1 MKTLNEII
9 ACRHAQKENSN
20 IQVIPLVTVPTPC
33 IQPIKVSGK
42 NKKMYESILLIIK
55 MYRNTRFKA
64 CPSVVSISST
74 GFLTTYINSRNLI
87 NYIREMMRV
96 GILRLY
102 DEDYKFGGTET
113 YSRRYIWFPKNE
125 ELVLQELEKQGVKLM
140 TNEKMVAKSKVVS
153 KINTDLIRWS
163 SSTKILRPEEL
174 SIEEM
179 EVFIREVLRKKYP
192 ELVAH
197 QKLVAKINGYYAERP
212 ERLIAYQPHIEFSQ
226 SQKAVSSIGI
236 RYTCEFCSYPKE
248 PKPYMDV
255 NRKSYLKT
263 HGLDLEYDVSGS
275 VPRVSRLL
283 SFGCW
288 NDRFYDPYK
297 EIWGEYLR
305 ISELKQK
312 PEWNE
317 EQRQICKYGFMDCFF
332 DTTLDS
338 IVNHTFFA
346 LKKNGFGKPFTEDAV
361 KHEYGMYLQ
370 AVESV
375 CGKSIGSEIF
385 FHESNIYIEVL
396 KTILEDGFDCVTCY
410 DCFYASKKGV
420 TQDEF
425 EKYMDNLITKTA
437 LGYVSA
443 LKSTAGR

>member
-1 MKTLNEII
+1 
-9 ACRHAQKENSN
+9 
-20 IQVIPLVTVPTPC
+20 
-33 IQPIKVSGK
+33 
-42 NKKMYESILLIIK
+42 
-55 MYRNTRFKA
+55 
-64 CPSVVSISST
+64 
-74 GFLTTYINSRNLI
+74 
-87 NYIREMMRV
+87 
-96 GILRLY
+96 
-102 DEDYKFGGTET
+102 
-113 YSRRYIWFPKNE
+113 
-125 ELVLQELEKQGVKLM
+125 
-140 TNEKMVAKSKVVS
+140 
-153 KINTDLIRWS
+153 
-163 SSTKILRPEEL
+163 
-174 SIEEM
+174 
-179 EVFIREVLRKKYP
+179 
-192 ELVAH
+192 
-197 QKLVAKINGYYAERP
+197 
-212 ERLIAYQPHIEFSQ
+212 
-226 SQKAVSSIGI
+226 
-236 RYTCEFCSYPKE
+236 
-248 PKPYMDV
+248 MDV

-288 NDRFYDPYK
+288 DDRFYDPYK
-297 EIWGEYLR
+297 EIWNEYLR
-305 ISELKQK
+305 ISGLKQK

-361 KHEYGMYLQ
+361 NREYGMYLQ

-396 KTILEDGFDCVTCY
+396 KTMLEDGFDCVTCY
-410 DCFYASKKGV
+410 DCFYATKKGV

-425 EKYMDNLITKTA
+425 ENYMDNLITKTA